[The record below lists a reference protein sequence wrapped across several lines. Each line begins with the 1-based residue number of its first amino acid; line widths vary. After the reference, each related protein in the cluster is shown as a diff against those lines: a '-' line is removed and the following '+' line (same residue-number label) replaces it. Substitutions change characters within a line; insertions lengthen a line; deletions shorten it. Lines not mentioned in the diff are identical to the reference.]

1 MTAAA
6 HLQTDSCPACGRLL
20 AVRASARAVVELTD
34 PESGALLRLHVRVCT
49 PCLPD
54 IQPLPDEAAVRLRHA
69 LQLARHRAEHV
80 ENDEQAMP

>member
-20 AVRASARAVVELTD
+20 AVRASARAVVELPD

-54 IQPLPDEAAVRLRHA
+54 IQPLSAEAAVRLRHA
-69 LQLARHRAEHV
+69 LRLARQRAEHP
-80 ENDEQAMP
+80 EEQESSEP